1 VSKHAALQ
9 AAGEMPLV
17 ERGPGGR
24 FAGKPGR
31 KSVAAETA
39 RSILEQ
45 PGHIKKLKAQAR
57 NGVGKGEDQLPP
69 ATHKL
74 LWEYGYGAPQKV
86 REDDD
91 EAMQKMEALR
101 AAAREYLL
109 KNPDHAKIVD
119 IAAQRSAAR
128 LPVKVDEPDGT

>member
-1 VSKHAALQ
+1 
-9 AAGEMPLV
+9 MPRPV
-17 ERGPGGR
+17 RTASGR

-31 KSVAAETA
+31 KTVAAETA

-45 PGHIKKLKAQAR
+45 PEHVEKLKAQAR

-74 LWEYGYGAPQKV
+74 LWEYGYGSPQKS

-101 AAAREYLL
+101 VAARAYL
-109 KNPDHAKIVD
+109 KENPEQAKVID

-128 LPVKVDEPDGT
+128 IPVKVDEPTDGP